1 MNQAAPKR
9 WWLWAALLAVL
20 AGLVISDRP
29 PSSPALVAQALV
41 REVKRP
47 ESLAPAQQ
55 SAVSPSPVLHHELIS
70 RAQLIRRPQATLAVT
85 DLFAGRQWQVLAVS
99 DAPPKPSPAP
109 PAVQAAPAVVT
120 PASPPPPVFVYLGKR
135 KDEQGWQVYL
145 GRGEQVFILREG
157 EVFEGGYRVET
168 IRPPTMTLQQAGSP
182 QQIAIG
188 DGE

>member
-1 MNQAAPKR
+1 M
-9 WWLWAALLAVL
+9 
-20 AGLVISDRP
+20 
-29 PSSPALVAQALV
+29 
-41 REVKRP
+41 
-47 ESLAPAQQ
+47 
-55 SAVSPSPVLHHELIS
+55 
-70 RAQLIRRPQATLAVT
+70 
-85 DLFAGRQWQVLAVS
+85 S